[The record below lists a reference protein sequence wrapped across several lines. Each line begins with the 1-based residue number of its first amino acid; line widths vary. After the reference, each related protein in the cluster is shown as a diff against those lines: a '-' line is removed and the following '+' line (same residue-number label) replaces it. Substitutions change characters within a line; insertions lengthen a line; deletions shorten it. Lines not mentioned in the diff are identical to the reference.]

1 MSKSKISH
9 LILDTLKKNILNYL
23 LATLTSTERL
33 VGLVGL
39 FALNKISINRC
50 SHSKV
55 AGSAKSNSIPMPPA
69 SSSGEN
75 DSLTCV
81 WHSVPKLNSSWK
93 SYALDNFE
101 AWKLHIFQSK

>member
-50 SHSKV
+50 SHSRV
-55 AGSAKSNSIPMPPA
+55 AGSAKSNSIPRPPA

-75 DSLTCV
+75 NSLTWV
-81 WHSVPKLNSSWK
+81 
-93 SYALDNFE
+93 
-101 AWKLHIFQSK
+101 